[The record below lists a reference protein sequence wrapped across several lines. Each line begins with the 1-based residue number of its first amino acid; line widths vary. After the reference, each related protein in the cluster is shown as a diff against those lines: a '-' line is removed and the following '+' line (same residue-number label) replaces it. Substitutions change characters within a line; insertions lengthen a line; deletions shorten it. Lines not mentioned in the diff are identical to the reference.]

1 MANAKHSWTER
12 KRQIPDLFFRRGL
25 ISTWFSLPSLIEVLS
40 THKTPLV
47 VPRTRYLVLGSPYR
61 PTEPWE
67 YPGTT
72 HPVPGWDPLVKQIHV
87 FRTPVQ
93 DLLRNTAEQV
103 LHHLLN
109 QYQHNTTQ
117 PDGVRKTPYHGIHL
131 ISRHRVEGASTL
143 ISGMAFNN
151 TG

>member
-25 ISTWFSLPSLIEVLS
+25 KSTWFTLPSLIEVLS
-40 THKTPLV
+40 THKTPIV

-109 QYQHNTTQ
+109 QIPTQHHPTRWSKEDPVSWNTLNQST
-117 PDGVRKTPYHGIHL
+117 PRRGCLYTNNRDGI
-131 ISRHRVEGASTL
+131 E
-143 ISGMAFNN
+143 
-151 TG
+151 